1 VSPQACRIAAELTN
15 NPEIRAA
22 YLDLANQLEILA
34 RQNED
39 LSGTQK
45 AKVDR
50 RAPAMWRPVPTFPAP
65 ASPNS
70 VDLMAVSARLEVSP
84 RAMPAQ
90 ELPTLQ
96 QRRATEPWPRAVAL
110 DFTTRY

>member
-39 LSGTQK
+39 LE
-45 AKVDR
+45 AER
-50 RAPAMWRPVPTFPAP
+50 RK
-65 ASPNS
+65 
-70 VDLMAVSARLEVSP
+70 P
-84 RAMPAQ
+84 R
-90 ELPTLQ
+90 
-96 QRRATEPWPRAVAL
+96 
-110 DFTTRY
+110 